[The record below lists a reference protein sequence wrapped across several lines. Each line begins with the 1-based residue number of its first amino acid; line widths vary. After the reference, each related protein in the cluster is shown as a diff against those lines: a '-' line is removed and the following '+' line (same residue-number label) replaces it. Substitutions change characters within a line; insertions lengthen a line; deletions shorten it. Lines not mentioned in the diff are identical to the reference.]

1 MSEPGYQRMI
11 AVVRGHVQGVFFRAH
26 TREVA
31 RQLRLT
37 GWVANQADGTVRVVA
52 EGPRPALEAL
62 RAWLRQGPPLARVEE
77 VQVEWAEAAGEFR
90 DFYIRG

>member
-1 MSEPGYQRMI
+1 MSEPAFQRMI

-31 RQLRLT
+31 RQLHLT

-52 EGPRPALEAL
+52 EGPRAALEAL

-77 VQVEWAEAAGEFR
+77 VQVEWAEPTGEFR